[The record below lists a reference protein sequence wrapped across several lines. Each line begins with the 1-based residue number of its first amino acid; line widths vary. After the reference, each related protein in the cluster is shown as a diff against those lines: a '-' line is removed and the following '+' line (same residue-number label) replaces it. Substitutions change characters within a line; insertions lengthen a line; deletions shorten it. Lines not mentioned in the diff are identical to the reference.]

1 MDSKMK
7 KFALFL
13 SFLITVSLTT
23 ATVCADCRGCCSR
36 LGGVDCIDGV
46 TKCRDGSPLSSKCK
60 AKGCSKCE
68 AVSVKKLRDSASP
81 KTPGHSN
88 SKNSVTVS
96 TPSKPTV
103 SFRCNGHVAYGIP
116 GLEDQLLCREGYT
129 VGYNYDRKIPTW
141 DDVEEMW

>member
-7 KFALFL
+7 KLTVFIPILL
-13 SFLITVSLTT
+13 TITVTTT
-23 ATVCADCRGCCSR
+23 AYADCTGCCSR
-36 LGGVDCIDGV
+36 HGGVYCIDGV

-103 SFRCNGHVAYGIP
+103 SFRCNGHVSYGIP
-116 GLEDQLLCREGYT
+116 GPEDQLLCREGYT